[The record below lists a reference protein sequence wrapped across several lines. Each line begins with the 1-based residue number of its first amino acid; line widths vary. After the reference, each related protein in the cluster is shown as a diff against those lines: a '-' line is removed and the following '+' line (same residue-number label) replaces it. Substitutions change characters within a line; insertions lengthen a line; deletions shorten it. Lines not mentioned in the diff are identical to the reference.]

1 MSEKR
6 YLVPE
11 GMLRA
16 AGYAFMRC
24 LADGKYLNAALE
36 AALRWQSENPIVP
49 TNGQLWAGE
58 MAVSGQGKGPF
69 EGCSAVIAEWQ
80 RSASTVESAWANVER
95 LPWLTGSRMKL
106 AIGSFAERWARMEL
120 RRTLGMSCG
129 MGKSLRSE
137 S

>member
-49 TNGQLWAGE
+49 TNGQLWACE

-80 RSASTVESAWANVER
+80 RRMYLA
-95 LPWLTGSRMKL
+95 PGSGVSEEIAQAICEGAIPSNPPVTRKGYDAAL
-106 AIGSFAERWARMEL
+106 AEMF
-120 RRTLGMSCG
+120 RRGQ
-129 MGKSLRSE
+129 KSKE
-137 S
+137 EA